1 MVGADGCERLLSSGD
16 CGRVFGPVFSASAF
30 RRGGARGAQCQTIG
44 RGSDLTP
51 WSSTYYS
58 TRCADLVRS
67 PQAEYKDPPERA
79 WLPSKMIG
87 CARSLKYQVLARPT
101 DARPLPFAGAIYLS
115 LGRRHRSARLS
126 HSERGG
132 GR

>member
-1 MVGADGCERLLSSGD
+1 MVGADGCEPLLSAGAF
-16 CGRVFGPVFSASAF
+16 GRGFGPVFSASAF

-87 CARSLKYQVLARPT
+87 CARSLKYQSVGASDRRSP
-101 DARPLPFAGAIYLS
+101 APL
-115 LGRRHRSARLS
+115 RRGNIFVIRTTSPLC
-126 HSERGG
+126 
-132 GR
+132 